1 MYKYVYMHICIKSI
15 IQNGLLPVIIA
26 SKHVTDSIRLTL
38 KVTHLFRQSD
48 HKTPKL
54 IYI

>member
-15 IQNGLLPVIIA
+15 IQNGLPPVINA